1 MGLDGIMSSSL
12 MLTLALAAGIAM
24 QAANVTEPPIKELK
38 DFAFSQQPETARSLF
53 EAARPKDRPL
63 GAEWLAAMSWV
74 ARAGAIAG
82 DWDMAADYAEETLK
96 GCERLLN
103 QKALDMDPNAPFP
116 IALGAAIET
125 LAKFYDAKG
134 DRGQAV
140 GFLRDQGTRFAGTS
154 VETRL
159 NKNLLLLD
167 LAGKPMP
174 KLDAS
179 QPLGTVRLDSVDLKG
194 KVALFFFWA
203 HWCSDCR
210 EQKPILAELQRRY
223 AGRGLVIVAPTRLYG
238 YVRDG
243 LDAGPV
249 EEQAYIVAEHV
260 RENPL
265 LSAVPVPLSGKNF
278 VDFGVS
284 TTPTLVLV
292 DREGIV
298 SLYHPGNVSGEELA
312 ERIEELL

>member
-1 MGLDGIMSSSL
+1 MPIAS
-12 MLTLALAAGIAM
+12 AA
-24 QAANVTEPPIKELK
+24 EPPIQQLK
-38 DFAFSQQPETARSLF
+38 DLAFGHQPEAAKSLF
-53 EAARPKDRPL
+53 EATRPKDQPL

-74 ARAGAIAG
+74 ARAGAIG
-82 DWDMAADYAEETLK
+82 RDWEMAADYSEQTLK
-96 GCERLLN
+96 GCEWLLARR
-103 QKALDMDPNAPFP
+103 ALDKNPNAPFP

-125 LAKFYDAKG
+125 LAKFYDAMG
-134 DRGQAV
+134 DRGQAIT
-140 GFLRDQGTRFAGTS
+140 FLRDQGQKFAGTS

-159 NKNLLLLD
+159 NKNLMLLD

-174 KLDAS
+174 VLETGQSLGPARLDAA
-179 QPLGTVRLDSVDLKG
+179 DLRG

-210 EQKPILAELQRRY
+210 EQKPILLELQRRY
-223 AGRGLVIVAPTRLYG
+223 ASRGLEIVAPTRLYG
-238 YVRDG
+238 YVEDG
-243 LDAGPV
+243 RDAGPA
-249 EEQAYIVAEHV
+249 EERQYVVAEHV
-260 RENPL
+260 REHPL

-298 SLYHPGNVSGEELA
+298 SLYHPGSVSEKDLA
-312 ERIEELL
+312 RRIEELL